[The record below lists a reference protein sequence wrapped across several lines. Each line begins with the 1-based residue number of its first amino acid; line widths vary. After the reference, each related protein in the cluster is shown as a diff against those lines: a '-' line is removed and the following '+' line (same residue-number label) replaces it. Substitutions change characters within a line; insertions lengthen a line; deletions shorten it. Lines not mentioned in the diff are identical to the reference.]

1 MPATDSSLPWCLR
14 PLVALTI
21 AYTLALVLATHYPE
35 PEQLLGPNPP
45 SDKTLHLLAY
55 GGLGLLAAAVLAAS
69 GRWSLRSLAG
79 LATGL
84 AAFAAIDEATQP
96 WFGRSAEP
104 LDWACDLA
112 GLAAGI
118 GAVTVA
124 RRWRCGAAR
133 GLESRSRRS
142 VQ

>member
-1 MPATDSSLPWCLR
+1 MTDSSLRWCLR

-21 AYTLALVLATHYPE
+21 AYTLALVFATHYPE

-69 GRWSLRSLAG
+69 GRWSLGNLAG
-79 LATGL
+79 MAAGL
-84 AAFAAIDEATQP
+84 AAFAVLDEATQP

-104 LDWACDLA
+104 LDLACDLV

-118 GAVTVA
+118 AAVAMA
-124 RRWRCGAAR
+124 RWCGCRAAR
-133 GLESRSRRS
+133 GLGSPVRRTG
-142 VQ
+142 Q

>member
-1 MPATDSSLPWCLR
+1 VTDSSLRWCLR
-14 PLVALTI
+14 PLVAVTTG
-21 AYTLALVLATHYPE
+21 YMLALVFATHYPE

-69 GRWSLRSLAG
+69 GRWSLGNLAG
-79 LATGL
+79 LAAGL

-96 WFGRSAEP
+96 WSGRSAEP
-104 LDWACDLA
+104 LDLACDLV

-118 GAVTVA
+118 VAVAMA
-124 RRWRCGAAR
+124 RWCGCRAAR
-133 GLESRSRRS
+133 GLGSPARRTG
-142 VQ
+142 Q

>member
-1 MPATDSSLPWCLR
+1 MSLMAPSSQWCFR
-14 PLVALTI
+14 PLVALT
-21 AYTLALVLATHYPE
+21 AGYTVALVFATHYPE

-55 GGLGLLAAAVLAAS
+55 GGLGLLAAAVFAAS
-69 GRWSLRSLAG
+69 GRWSPQRLAG

-104 LDWACDLA
+104 LDWVYDLI

-118 GAVTVA
+118 VVIVA
-124 RRWRCGAAR
+124 LNTTLRS
-133 GLESRSRRS
+133 SRIRPGEPG
-142 VQ
+142 

>member
-104 LDWACDLA
+104 LDWAFDLA

-133 GLESRSRRS
+133 GLGSRPRRS